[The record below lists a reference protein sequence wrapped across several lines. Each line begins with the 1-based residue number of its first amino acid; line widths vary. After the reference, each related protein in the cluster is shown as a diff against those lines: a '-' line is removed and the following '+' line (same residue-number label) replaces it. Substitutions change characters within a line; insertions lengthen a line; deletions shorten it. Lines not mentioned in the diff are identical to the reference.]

1 MDHRIKFRIIE
12 VLESRGQSLYWL
24 SRSTGVSYTTLLRLK
39 KDRALGM
46 NFATLEKL
54 CVALECRPGDLM
66 KLETEKKE
74 TSKTRSVPPRA
85 ARRASSLL

>member
-1 MDHRIKFRIIE
+1 MDHRIKFRINE
-12 VLESRGQSLYWL
+12 VLQSRGQSLYWL

-66 KLETEKKE
+66 KLETEE
-74 TSKTRSVPPRA
+74 RPNTRSAPA
-85 ARRASSLL
+85 GAERRASSHL